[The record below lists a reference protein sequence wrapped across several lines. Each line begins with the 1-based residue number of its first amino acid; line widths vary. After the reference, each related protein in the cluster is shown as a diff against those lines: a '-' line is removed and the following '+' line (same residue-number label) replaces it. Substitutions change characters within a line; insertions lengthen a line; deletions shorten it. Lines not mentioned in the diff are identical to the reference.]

1 MEKNRLEA
9 FSDGVL
15 AIIITI
21 MVLELRQPL
30 GDTFSDFWELAPTLL
45 AYFVSFFFIAI
56 YWVNHHHLFH
66 TVGTINVKV
75 LWCNIGWLFVMS
87 FIPFATAWVG
97 TYQSSWAPLT
107 VYFADM
113 VLACITFHLMSFFI
127 ARENGEKFH
136 FGLRSILSLAI
147 YMLAALLGGF
157 CPIAAFVAV
166 ALISASWLIPEKKKN
181 GADQSDIPYEEK
193 AELPDKESEE

>member
-21 MVLELRQPL
+21 MVLELKQPI
-30 GDTFSDFWELAPTLL
+30 GDSFRDFWALAPTLL
-45 AYFVSFFFIAI
+45 AYFVSFLFIAI

-66 TVGTINVKV
+66 KADKINVKI

-97 TYQSSWAPLT
+97 SYLSSWAPLT

-113 VLACITFHLMSFFI
+113 ALACVTFHLMSYFI
-127 ARENGEKFH
+127 TKEKGEKFRL
-136 FGLRSILSLAI
+136 GIRSILSLVI
-147 YMLAALLGGF
+147 YTLAAMLGGF
-157 CPIAAFVAV
+157 CPIAAFIVV
-166 ALISASWLIPEKKKN
+166 ALVSCSWIVPEKKKKIV
-181 GADQSDIPYEEK
+181 IPK
-193 AELPDKESEE
+193 Q

>member
-1 MEKNRLEA
+1 MDKNRLEA

-21 MVLELRQPL
+21 MILELKQPL
-30 GDTFSDFWELAPTLL
+30 GDSFSDFWELAPTLL

-66 TVGTINVKV
+66 SAETINVKI

-97 TYQSSWAPLT
+97 TYVSSWAPLT
-107 VYFADM
+107 LYFADM
-113 VLACITFHLMSFFI
+113 VLACITFHLMSYFI
-127 ARENGEKFH
+127 AREKGEKFRL
-136 FGLRSILSLAI
+136 GLRSILSLVI
-147 YMLAALLGGF
+147 YTLAALLGGF
-157 CPIAAFVAV
+157 CPIAAFIAV
-166 ALISASWLIPEKKKN
+166 ALISASWIIPEKKKK
-181 GADQSDIPYEEK
+181 DIRPPQDILNDEVNK
-193 AELPDKESEE
+193 

>member
-21 MVLELRQPL
+21 MVLELKQPL
-30 GDTFSDFWELAPTLL
+30 GDSFSDFWALAPTLL

-66 TVGTINVKV
+66 SAETINVKI
-75 LWCNIGWLFVMS
+75 LWCNIAWLFVMS

-97 TYQSSWAPLT
+97 SYMTSWAPIT

-113 VLACITFHLMSFFI
+113 VLACITFHLMAFFI
-127 ARENGEKFH
+127 AREKGEKFRL
-136 FGLRSILSLAI
+136 GLRSILSIVI
-147 YMLAALLGGF
+147 YTLAAMLGGF
-157 CPIAAFVAV
+157 CPIAAFIAV
-166 ALISASWLIPEKKKN
+166 AIISASWIIPEKKAK
-181 GADQSDIPYEEK
+181 PEETT
-193 AELPDKESEE
+193 DKSE